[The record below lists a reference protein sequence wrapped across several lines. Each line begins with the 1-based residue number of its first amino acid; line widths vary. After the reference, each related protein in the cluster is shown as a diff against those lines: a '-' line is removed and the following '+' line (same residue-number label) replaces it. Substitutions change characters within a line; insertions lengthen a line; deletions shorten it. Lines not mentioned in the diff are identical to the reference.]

1 MPATHNHDGYHPEP
15 TPSVI
20 IAVYNHFEWLRL
32 VLEGLRHQSVRK
44 FQIILADD
52 GSDETT
58 VKHIRQY
65 TAGHPEM
72 EIVHIWHEDDGWRK
86 NIALNKAV
94 TQASG
99 DYLCFLDSDCIP
111 APNWLKDHLRLARPK
126 TIIAGRR
133 ATFAPEM
140 SKELETRTELPP
152 NWFIRERLRFIRNI
166 FRFPGHCH
174 PDRVI
179 HLPIIGGKGM
189 LQRTTGNLIGCNFGI
204 YRKDLLDINGFDE
217 RYLGPGLGEDI
228 DIAYRLRFN
237 GCRILKVPHQA
248 LTIHRHHPT
257 SVSTVASK
265 TDNVAILEDT
275 KKRRTIRTPYGIVK
289 AAETKEV

>member
-140 SKELETRTELPP
+140 SK
-152 NWFIRERLRFIRNI
+152 
-166 FRFPGHCH
+166 
-174 PDRVI
+174 
-179 HLPIIGGKGM
+179 GM

-275 KKRRTIRTPYGIVK
+275 KKRRTTRPLYGIVK